1 MISWSAVGSQKE
13 LLPYHLDNFGFSEG
27 VMTLSFE
34 YIFVRIGIW
43 IVLGCPKH
51 EAFYHS
57 DRCACSKGVAQV
69 AFR

>member
-51 EAFYHS
+51 VAFYHS